1 MKSFVTGASGF
12 IGRALLSRFAA
23 EGWEVGGVDLAAD
36 PARGVVAGDI
46 AEPGAW
52 MDAAAGSDVFLH
64 TAAVVSMRGDDPRAV
79 WRVNAL
85 GTARALEAARRAG
98 AARFV
103 HLSSVTVFG
112 FAFPDGVDEAYPC
125 EPNGVPYVDTK
136 IASEALV
143 LRAHAAG
150 EVDCTIIRPGDVYGP
165 GSRPWTLLPLEEL
178 KRNRFILP
186 ARGRGIFSPVYI
198 DDLVDGIVA
207 AAQSPAASGGVFSLT
222 DGTAVTTSEF
232 FGHYAKLLHKRL
244 PTLPTPIATRLASA
258 ASLAARGH
266 TEVNA
271 SAALYLARSGT
282 YSITR
287 ARQTFS
293 YSPSISL
300 PEGMSR
306 TATWLRTER
315 LV

>member
-1 MKSFVTGASGF
+1 MKVLITGARGF
-12 IGRALLSRFAA
+12 IGAALSARM
-23 EGWEVGGVDLAAD
+23 AAD
-36 PARGVVAGDI
+36 GWDVVGIDVVDGHDI
-46 AEPGAW
+46 ARSGPW
-52 MDAAAGSDVFLH
+52 QDVAAGCDLVIH

-85 GTARALEAARRAG
+85 GTANVLEAARRAG
-98 AARFV
+98 TARFV

-112 FAFPDGVDEAYPC
+112 FAFPDGVDESYPC

-150 EVDCTIIRPGDVYGP
+150 ETACTVIRPGDVYGP

-178 KRNRFILP
+178 ERNRFILP

-198 DDLVDGIVA
+198 DNLVDGIVA
-207 AAQSPAASGGVFSLT
+207 AATADAAAGGVFTLS
-222 DGTAVTTSEF
+222 DGTGVTTHEF
-232 FGHYAKLLHKRL
+232 FDNYARLLHKRL
-244 PTLPTPIATRLASA
+244 RSVPTPLAVRLASA
-258 ASLAARGH
+258 ASLAARGR

-271 SAALYLARSGT
+271 ASARYLARTGT
-282 YSITR
+282 YSIAR
-287 ARQTFS
+287 AHETFG
-293 YSPSISL
+293 YAPAIDL
-300 PEGMSR
+300 AEGMER
-306 TATWLRTER
+306 TAAWLRAER

>member
-1 MKSFVTGASGF
+1 MKAFITGARGF
-12 IGRALLSRFAA
+12 IGQALSARLTAD
-23 EGWEVGGVDLAAD
+23 GWDVTGVDLAD
-36 PARGVVAGDI
+36 GDI
-46 AEPGAW
+46 SQPGPW
-52 MDAAAGSDVFLH
+52 QDAAAGSDVVIH

-85 GTARALEAARRAG
+85 GTANALEAARWAG

-112 FAFPDGVDEAYPC
+112 FAFPDGVDESYPC

-150 EVDCTIIRPGDVYGP
+150 EIDCTIIRPGDVYGP

-198 DDLVDGIVA
+198 DNLVDGIVA
-207 AAQSPAASGGVFSLT
+207 AAQSPAAAGGVFTLT
-222 DGTAVTTSEF
+222 DGTGVTTSEF
-232 FGHYAKLLHKRL
+232 FGHYAKLLNKRL
-244 PTLPTPIATRLASA
+244 PTLPTPIATRLASL
-258 ASLAARGH
+258 ASAAARGR

-271 SAALYLARSGT
+271 SSALYLARTGT
-282 YSITR
+282 YSITN
-287 ARQTFS
+287 ARTTFS
-293 YSPSISL
+293 YTPSITL
-300 PEGMSR
+300 AEGMSR
-306 TATWLRTER
+306 TTTWLHAER

>member
-1 MKSFVTGASGF
+1 MKAFITGARGF
-12 IGRALLSRFAA
+12 IGQALSARLLAD
-23 EGWEVGGVDLAAD
+23 GWEVAGVDLAE
-36 PARGVVAGDI
+36 GDI
-46 AEPGAW
+46 AQPGPW
-52 MDAAAGSDVFLH
+52 QDAAAGADVVIH

-85 GTARALEAARRAG
+85 GTANALEAARRAG
-98 AARFV
+98 ASRFV

-112 FAFPDGVDEAYPC
+112 FRFPDGVDESYPC

-150 EVDCTIIRPGDVYGP
+150 EIDCTVIRPGDVYGP

-198 DDLVDGIVA
+198 DNLVDGILA
-207 AAQSPAASGGVFSLT
+207 AAQSEAAAGGVFTLT
-222 DGTAVTTSEF
+222 DGTGVTTSEF
-232 FGHYAKLLHKRL
+232 FGHYARLLNKPLR
-244 PTLPTPIATRLASA
+244 TLPTRPAVLLASLA
-258 ASLAARGH
+258 GTAARGH
-266 TEVNA
+266 TEINA
-271 SAALYLARSGT
+271 SSARYLTRTGT
-282 YSITR
+282 YSISR

-293 YSPSISL
+293 YTPSITL
-300 PEGMSR
+300 AEGMSR
-306 TATWLRTER
+306 TAAWLRGER

>member
-1 MKSFVTGASGF
+1 MKVFITGSAGF
-12 IGRALLSRFAA
+12 IGRALSARFAA
-23 EGWEVGGVDLAAD
+23 DGWDVGGVDLAEGHD
-36 PARGVVAGDI
+36 VAQ
-46 AEPGAW
+46 PGPW
-52 MDAAAGSDVFLH
+52 QDLAAGSDVVIH

-85 GTARALEAARRAG
+85 GTANALEAARRAG

-112 FAFPDGVDEAYPC
+112 FAFPDGVDESYPC

-150 EVDCTIIRPGDVYGP
+150 EQACTVIRPGDVYGP

-178 KRNRFILP
+178 KRNRFVLP
-186 ARGRGIFSPVYI
+186 ARGRGVFSPVYI
-198 DDLVDGIVA
+198 DNLVDGLVA
-207 AAQSPAASGGVFSLT
+207 AATSDAAAGGVFSLT
-222 DGTAVTTSEF
+222 DGTGCTTSEF
-232 FGHYAKLLHKRL
+232 FGHYAKLLNKRL
-244 PTLPTPIATRLASA
+244 PTLPTPVAVRLAAVA
-258 ASLAARGH
+258 AAAARGR

-271 SAALYLARSGT
+271 SAARYLARTGT
-282 YSITR
+282 YSISR
-287 ARQTFS
+287 AREAFS
-293 YSPSISL
+293 YAPAVSL
-300 PEGMSR
+300 AEGMER
-306 TATWLRTER
+306 TAAWLRAER

>member
-1 MKSFVTGASGF
+1 MKAFVTGASGF
-12 IGRALLSRFAA
+12 IGRALLARLAA
-23 EGWEVGGVDLAAD
+23 DGWDVGGVDLAAD
-36 PARGVVAGDI
+36 AARGVFAGDI

-52 MDAAAGSDVFLH
+52 QDAAAGADVVIH

-85 GTARALEAARRAG
+85 GTARALEAACRAG

-112 FAFPDGVDEAYPC
+112 FAFPDGVDESYPC

-150 EVDCTIIRPGDVYGP
+150 EIDCTVIRPGDVYGP

-178 KRNRFILP
+178 RRNRFILP

-198 DDLVDGIVA
+198 DNLVDGIVA
-207 AAQSPAASGGVFSLT
+207 AAQSPAAAGGVFTLT
-222 DGTAVTTSEF
+222 DGTGVTTSEF
-232 FGHYAKLLHKRL
+232 FGHYAKLSHKRL
-244 PTLPTPIATRLASA
+244 PTLPTGAATRLAA
-258 ASLAARGH
+258 VASLAARGR
-266 TEVNA
+266 TEVNP
-271 SAALYLARSGT
+271 SAARYLARTGT
-282 YSITR
+282 YSIAR
-287 ARQTFS
+287 ARASFG
-293 YSPSISL
+293 YAPSVTL
-300 PEGMSR
+300 ADGMAR
-306 TATWLRTER
+306 TAAWLRAQR

>member
-1 MKSFVTGASGF
+1 MKAFITGASGF
-12 IGRALLSRFAA
+12 IGRALSSRLAA
-23 EGWEVGGVDLAAD
+23 EGWEVAGIDLLD
-36 PARGVVAGDI
+36 GHDI
-46 AEPGAW
+46 SQPGPW
-52 MDAAAGSDVFLH
+52 QDAAAGSDVVIH

-85 GTARALEAARRAG
+85 GTANVLAAARRAG
-98 AARFV
+98 AGRFV

-112 FAFPDGVDEAYPC
+112 FAFPDGVDESYPC

-150 EVDCTIIRPGDVYGP
+150 EVPCTVIRPGDVYGP

-186 ARGRGIFSPVYI
+186 ARGRGVFSPVYI
-198 DDLVDGIVA
+198 DNLVDGIVA
-207 AAQSPAASGGVFSLT
+207 AAQAPAASGGVFTLS
-222 DGTAVTTSEF
+222 DGAGVTTAEF
-232 FGHYAKLLHKRL
+232 FGHYARLLDRRL
-244 PTLPTPIATRLASA
+244 PTLPTAVAVRLASI

-266 TEVNA
+266 TEIKA
-271 SAALYLARSGT
+271 SSARYLACTGT
-282 YSITR
+282 YNISR

-293 YSPSISL
+293 YAPTIPL
-300 PEGMSR
+300 TEGMAR
-306 TATWLRTER
+306 TAAWLRAEH

>member
-1 MKSFVTGASGF
+1 MKAFITGARGF
-12 IGRALLSRFAA
+12 IGAALSARLAA
-23 EGWEVGGVDLAAD
+23 DGWEVVGVDLVD
-36 PARGVVAGDI
+36 GVDI
-46 AEPGAW
+46 SAPGAW
-52 MDAAAGSDVFLH
+52 QDRAAGADVVIH

-79 WRVNAL
+79 WRANAL
-85 GTARALEAARRAG
+85 GTANVLEAARRAG

-112 FAFPDGVDEAYPC
+112 FAFPDGVDESYPC

-150 EVDCTIIRPGDVYGP
+150 EINTTIIRPGDVYGP

-198 DDLVDGIVA
+198 DNLVDGIVA
-207 AAQSPAASGGVFSLT
+207 AATSDAAAGGVFTLS
-222 DGTAVTTSEF
+222 DGTGVTTHEF
-232 FGHYAKLLHKRL
+232 FDNYARLLGKPLRSV
-244 PTLPTPIATRLASA
+244 PTPLAVRLATI
-258 ASLAARGH
+258 ASLAARGR

-271 SAALYLARSGT
+271 SSARYLARTGT
-282 YSITR
+282 YSIAR
-287 ARQTFS
+287 ARETFG
-293 YSPSISL
+293 YAPAVTL
-300 PEGMSR
+300 AEGMAR
-306 TATWLRTER
+306 TAAWLRAER